1 MKTLQDLVDEL
12 NKNGLSDDEFSMSGD
27 EQHDYFID
35 LGRTPIIVFSLRD
48 RTYSFCPFITYVR
61 DKDQDL
67 IVKYLANHTPDDWFV
82 EGKVEV
88 KDEKI

>member
-35 LGRTPIIVFSLRD
+35 IRI
-48 RTYSFCPFITYVR
+48 
-61 DKDQDL
+61 
-67 IVKYLANHTPDDWFV
+67 
-82 EGKVEV
+82 
-88 KDEKI
+88 